1 MNRNIDANLSRHHI
15 SGYMACCRCASFDVV
30 GEVKRRQGEMKS
42 DRFNNKRIAKN
53 TILLYIRQI
62 LTMVVSLY
70 TSRVVLNAL
79 GVDDYGIYN
88 VVGGVVLMFAFLNST
103 MASASQRFLAY
114 DIAQGNEQRLKQTFG
129 LTFLS
134 YIIVAVIAIVL
145 CESVAVWFLNT
156 KLNIPADR
164 MEAANWVLQ
173 CSIFMFVLNILTT
186 PFLSAIIARERM
198 GVYAYASIV
207 DALLKLIAVY
217 ILTVIPSDKM
227 KAYGLL
233 MLAVTFSMTV
243 FYTIYCRGRFCE
255 CKCLYYYEKR
265 RLREMFSFAGWN
277 VLGSIANITRSQGIN
292 IVLNIFF
299 NPAVNAARG
308 IAYHVNSAI
317 ASFSNNFYTA
327 VRPQIIKTFA
337 VKEYEQMFN
346 IIFYSSRLAYYL
358 LFIISLPVLLL
369 TDELLTYWLVNP
381 PELSVLFVQLTIVNS
396 LIEVLNYPLVNGL
409 QACGKIRGYQIF
421 ISISYLM
428 VLPIAFYLYKLGYPP
443 ETAMVVNIIIVAACS
458 IPRLLFC
465 RKYIGLNILEYCK
478 KVIGR
483 IFIVTICG
491 YYFGCYI
498 SSFEIIS
505 KGWSFIFKALS
516 ILLVSTMIILLLGIT
531 RIEKANIYK
540 LFKSKIIK

>member
-1 MNRNIDANLSRHHI
+1 
-15 SGYMACCRCASFDVV
+15 
-30 GEVKRRQGEMKS
+30 MKS

-164 MEAANWVLQ
+164 IEAANWVLQ

-217 ILTVIPSDKM
+217 MLTVIPSDKM
-227 KAYGLL
+227 KVYGLL
-233 MLAVTFSMTV
+233 MLAVTFSMTA
-243 FYTIYCRGRFCE
+243 FYAIYCRGRFCE

-421 ISISYLM
+421 ISVSYLM
-428 VLPIAFYLYKLGYPP
+428 VLPIAFCLYKLGYPP
-443 ETAMVVNIIIVAACS
+443 ETAMVVNIVIVTSCS

-465 RKYIGLNILEYCK
+465 KKYIRLDILEYCK
-478 KVIGR
+478 NVIVR
-483 IFIVTICG
+483 IFIVTILG
-491 YYFGCYI
+491 LIIGDWMNSIHFLEGI
-498 SSFEIIS
+498 FDFILKIFLMFFEE
-505 KGWSFIFKALS
+505 GLL
-516 ILLVSTMIILLLGIT
+516 ILLFGVTTCERKKIVTSLKVKI
-531 RIEKANIYK
+531 KA
-540 LFKSKIIK
+540 FKKRHGHKDE

>member
-1 MNRNIDANLSRHHI
+1 
-15 SGYMACCRCASFDVV
+15 
-30 GEVKRRQGEMKS
+30 
-42 DRFNNKRIAKN
+42 
-53 TILLYIRQI
+53 
-62 LTMVVSLY
+62 
-70 TSRVVLNAL
+70 
-79 GVDDYGIYN
+79 
-88 VVGGVVLMFAFLNST
+88 
-103 MASASQRFLAY
+103 
-114 DIAQGNEQRLKQTFG
+114 
-129 LTFLS
+129 
-134 YIIVAVIAIVL
+134 
-145 CESVAVWFLNT
+145 
-156 KLNIPADR
+156 
-164 MEAANWVLQ
+164 
-173 CSIFMFVLNILTT
+173 MFVLNILTT

-198 GVYAYASIV
+198 GVYAYASII
-207 DALLKLIAVY
+207 DALLKLIAVFM
-217 ILTVIPSDKM
+217 LTVIPFDKM
-227 KAYGLL
+227 KVYGLL
-233 MLAVTFSMTV
+233 MLVVTFSMTA
-243 FYTIYCRGRFCE
+243 FYAIYCRTRFCE
-255 CKCLYYYEKR
+255 CKSLYYYEKR
-265 RLREMFSFAGWN
+265 GLREMFSFAGWN

-337 VKEYEQMFN
+337 VREYEQMFN

-421 ISISYLM
+421 ISVSYLM

-465 RKYIGLNILEYCK
+465 RKYIGLNILEYFK
-478 KVIGR
+478 KVIAR
-483 IFIVTICG
+483 ILVVTILG
-491 YYFGCYI
+491 LIIGNRVIFSHISEGLLDFILKVILIIVVLVFLIIVFGVTACERMKI
-498 SSFEIIS
+498 
-505 KGWSFIFKALS
+505 
-516 ILLVSTMIILLLGIT
+516 STMIKMKIG
-531 RIEKANIYK
+531 
-540 LFKSKIIK
+540 KSKWVS

>member
-1 MNRNIDANLSRHHI
+1 MLTLLS
-15 SGYMACCRCASFDVV
+15 
-30 GEVKRRQGEMKS
+30 
-42 DRFNNKRIAKN
+42 NK
-53 TILLYIRQI
+53 ILPSKTYSY
-62 LTMVVSLY
+62 SLCSY
-70 TSRVVLNAL
+70 T
-79 GVDDYGIYN
+79 
-88 VVGGVVLMFAFLNST
+88 
-103 MASASQRFLAY
+103 
-114 DIAQGNEQRLKQTFG
+114 RL
-129 LTFLS
+129 S
-134 YIIVAVIAIVL
+134 
-145 CESVAVWFLNT
+145 N
-156 KLNIPADR
+156 KL
-164 MEAANWVLQ
+164 
-173 CSIFMFVLNILTT
+173 
-186 PFLSAIIARERM
+186 
-198 GVYAYASIV
+198 
-207 DALLKLIAVY
+207 
-217 ILTVIPSDKM
+217 
-227 KAYGLL
+227 
-233 MLAVTFSMTV
+233 
-243 FYTIYCRGRFCE
+243 
-255 CKCLYYYEKR
+255 
-265 RLREMFSFAGWN
+265 
-277 VLGSIANITRSQGIN
+277 
-292 IVLNIFF
+292 
-299 NPAVNAARG
+299 
-308 IAYHVNSAI
+308 
-317 ASFSNNFYTA
+317 SFSNNFYTA